1 MNDDDGYYCGLSER
15 EKIIVESFVL
25 FPSTQKTLIIE
36 TDREGMSEIYIGAYK
51 LF

>member
-15 EKIIVESFVL
+15 EKIIAESFVL
-25 FPSTQKTLIIE
+25 FPITQKTLIIE
-36 TDREGMSEIYIGAYK
+36 TDSKGDEIFIKAYK